1 MLPVATSKTLSAE
14 DAERQRT
21 AERQRKTN
29 DLTHD
34 IIAAAIKVHGV
45 LGPGLLE
52 SAYEACL
59 GHELH
64 RRGHQVRT
72 QVTLPVIFEGLRVDL
87 GYRIDMLV
95 DDEVIVELK
104 AQDGILPIHRI
115 QLTSYLRL
123 SGKKV
128 GLLMNFHCVRLVD
141 GVTRIV
147 NDF

>member
-1 MLPVATSKTLSAE
+1 M
-14 DAERQRT
+14 
-21 AERQRKTN
+21 
-29 DLTHD
+29 
-34 IIAAAIKVHGV
+34 
-45 LGPGLLE
+45 
-52 SAYEACL
+52 
-59 GHELH
+59 
-64 RRGHQVRT
+64 RT